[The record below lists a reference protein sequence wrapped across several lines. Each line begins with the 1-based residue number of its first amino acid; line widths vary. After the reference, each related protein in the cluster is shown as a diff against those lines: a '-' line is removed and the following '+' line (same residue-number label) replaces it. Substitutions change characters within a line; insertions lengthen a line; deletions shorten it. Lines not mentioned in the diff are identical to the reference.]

1 MSSTITFKK
10 LPARFNGIVMPLLL
24 SIFMTCIVSCISTLK
39 SLGFEHFQFL
49 LWLSAWGLS
58 WIIAFPSLLL
68 ALPVVKKLTALFVTQ
83 PS

>member
-1 MSSTITFKK
+1 MSSVVRFQK
-10 LPARFNGIVMPLLL
+10 LPARFNGIIMPLLL

-39 SLGFEHFQFL
+39 SLGLEHFQIM

-58 WIIAFPSLLL
+58 WLIAFPSLLL
-68 ALPVVKKLTALFVTQ
+68 ALPIVKKLTALLVTQ

>member
-1 MSSTITFKK
+1 MSSTTIKK

-39 SLGFEHFQFL
+39 SLGFEHFQFM

-58 WIIAFPSLLL
+58 WLIAFPSLLL
-68 ALPVVKKLTALFVTQ
+68 ALPIVKKITALLVTQ
-83 PS
+83 AT